1 MLELCSDVIKLLESE
16 LEYNNSLPLSNI
28 LGNDLINKEI
38 WLSIKGTNTSIVAN
52 ETAMNEEY
60 TTKTDDDLF
69 TLYLSVTVTT
79 KPSNM

>member
-1 MLELCSDVIKLLESE
+1 MLELCSDVIRLLGSE

-60 TTKTDDDLF
+60 TTKTDDDLL
-69 TLYLSVTVTT
+69 TLY
-79 KPSNM
+79 